1 MKSDSLPSDEHAIPP
16 MTDPL
21 GRHWNQPPREAITI
35 DCEHA
40 RMTEATFQK
49 LPEYSATH
57 PTGVY
62 PGKMWRR
69 HDGAFIPAAKRT
81 SPLRWLLCWYG
92 PDVGGKCEICFREV
106 ALT

>member
-1 MKSDSLPSDEHAIPP
+1 MTDVSSSEENAIPP

-21 GRHWNQPPREAITI
+21 GSYWDQPSRESITI
-35 DCEHA
+35 DNRHA
-40 RMTEATFQK
+40 QMTEATFNK
-49 LPEYSATH
+49 LSEYSATH

-69 HDGAFIPAAKRT
+69 HDGAFIPAAKRS

-92 PDVGGKCEICFREV
+92 PDVDGKCEICFREV
-106 ALT
+106 VLT